1 MKTWIDIKM
10 LKCKCGLMLSS
21 LCVGRVATVD
31 GHLDSIIQGSNSLAA
46 AVGFWIYPWTTKIQT
61 YVSIVHEEALTL
73 QDAKYS
79 N

>member
-1 MKTWIDIKM
+1 MWTDAELTVCWQI
-10 LKCKCGLMLSS
+10 GA
-21 LCVGRVATVD
+21 ATAE

>member
-1 MKTWIDIKM
+1 MWTDAELTACLQI
-10 LKCKCGLMLSS
+10 
-21 LCVGRVATVD
+21 RAATVE
-31 GHLDSIIQGSNSLAA
+31 GHLDSIIQESLAA

-79 N
+79 YGFPFTG